1 MTLLNGVVT
10 LRTVLSSLAYLFAS
24 LLLVNFANEG
34 GENTPWENLAFRGLG
49 VSLLYYLAQIG
60 LMLGYLRFHRLGWGV
75 SVVVVVLVALL
86 RSMSSWVAIL
96 TVAMV
101 MGREVVT
108 RKSASRS
115 G

>member
-1 MTLLNGVVT
+1 MPHSFLSP
-10 LRTVLSSLAYLFAS
+10 RTIWSSFAYLGAS
-24 LLLVNFANEG
+24 LLLVFFGNEG

-49 VSLLYYLAQIG
+49 VSVLYYLAQIG

-75 SVVVVVLVALL
+75 SAVVVVLVALL
-86 RSMSSWVAIL
+86 RSMSSGVAIL

-108 RKSASRS
+108 RKRETNNM
-115 G
+115 

>member
-1 MTLLNGVVT
+1 MPNPILSP
-10 LRTVLSSLAYLFAS
+10 RTIWSSFAYLGAS
-24 LLLVNFANEG
+24 LLLVNFGNEG

-49 VSLLYYLAQIG
+49 VSVLYYFAQIG
-60 LMLGYLRFHRLGWGV
+60 LMLGYLRVHRLGWGV

-86 RSMSSWVAIL
+86 RSMSSGVAIL

-108 RKSASRS
+108 RMRETGS
-115 G
+115 

>member
-1 MTLLNGVVT
+1 MPHSFLSP
-10 LRTVLSSLAYLFAS
+10 RTIWSSFGYLGAS
-24 LLLVNFANEG
+24 LLLVNFGNEG

-49 VSLLYYLAQIG
+49 VSALYYLAQIG

-75 SVVVVVLVALL
+75 SVVVLVLVALL
-86 RSMSSWVAIL
+86 RSMSSGVAIL

-108 RKSASRS
+108 RKRED
-115 G
+115 GNP